1 MTHTSNICGLACGIV
16 MSCLATSAAAASLQP
31 VSNWAK
37 SAVPADVSMYAYVPD
52 DVAEKPPVLLLVHY
66 CGGTADAVFGQARG
80 GGIVEAADKYGFI
93 MVVPSSGRC
102 WDVVSNKTRTRDG
115 GGDSDA
121 IMQMVEHA
129 LSTYQAN
136 ADRVYVTGD
145 SSGGMMTELLLALH
159 PEVFKA
165 GAAFAGMP
173 AGCRGAGESGNGG
186 GYSGACAG
194 GTVTHTPQEWAEI
207 ARSLAPG
214 YMGRR
219 PRVQLVHGDADDII
233 KYPNH
238 TEAIKEWSAVLGL
251 PPTPTAT
258 EMGVTLGKHQATR
271 QRWTNA
277 CGYETLDALTSIGGD
292 HGPSDALFDAKF
304 VIPFLGLDDTGPR
317 DPEVVKCEGS
327 GNGGNGGGGSG
338 GAGGAGG
345 SGGGGGGV
353 QGGASGNAGSGA
365 AGAPISGSASGGS
378 SPAGAGGYGGGVASA
393 GAPPLSAGSAG
404 VATVPTSDGGSC
416 SFRAS
421 SSTPFG
427 TYLLALAGLLSIA
440 MRRSTRAA
448 YKSVRCASK

>member
-1 MTHTSNICGLACGIV
+1 MQV
-16 MSCLATSAAAASLQP
+16 
-31 VSNWAK
+31 
-37 SAVPADVSMYAYVPD
+37 YVPD
-52 DVAEKPPVLLLVHY
+52 AVAANPPVLLLVHY
-66 CGGTADAVFGQARG
+66 CGGTAQAVFGQAQG
-80 GGIVEAADKYGFI
+80 GGVVAAADRYGFI

-129 LSTYQAN
+129 LSKYNAN
-136 ADRVYVTGD
+136 AERVYVTGD

-165 GAAFAGMP
+165 GSAFAGMP
-173 AGCRGAGESGNGG
+173 AGCRAANESGDGG

-194 GTVTHTPQEWAEI
+194 GSVTHTPEEWAEI

-251 PPTPTAT
+251 STTPTT
-258 EMGVTLGKHQATR
+258 SETGVQLGDHQATR
-271 QRWTNA
+271 QRWKNA

-317 DPEVVKCEGS
+317 DPEVAKCEAA
-327 GNGGNGGGGSG
+327 GGGGGGGMAGSGAGVGGAAQAGASSSAGATAGGVSG
-338 GAGGAGG
+338 GPTGGSTPGGAGG
-345 SGGGGGGV
+345 SSS
-353 QGGASGNAGSGA
+353 GAPSSAGAAPASSGA
-365 AGAPISGSASGGS
+365 ATSGADPASDPGSCTFGAGS
-378 SPAGAGGYGGGVASA
+378 SK
-393 GAPPLSAGSAG
+393 PLG
-404 VATVPTSDGGSC
+404 P
-416 SFRAS
+416 
-421 SSTPFG
+421 
-427 TYLLALAGLLSIA
+427 YLLALAVLLSSTLR
-440 MRRSTRAA
+440 RRSGARRA
-448 YKSVRCASK
+448 